1 MQRFQF
7 RLQRVLG
14 WQQRLC
20 RAEEEKLR
28 LSLAAVAET
37 ENRLARLAAE
47 AVTIEQEFS
56 GQAALSAADLRA
68 LAAFRRNAIVGRQK
82 LERERGARVA
92 AADAQR
98 QVLLHARRRLQI
110 LEKLRDRALAE
121 HTRAADREAEALSLE
136 SYLSTW
142 VSAARR

>member
-1 MQRFQF
+1 MQRFHF
-7 RLQRVLG
+7 RLQRVLA

-20 RAEEEKLR
+20 RTEEDKLR
-28 LSLAAVAET
+28 LCLAAAAET
-37 ENRLARLAAE
+37 ENKLARLMAE

-56 GQAALSAADLRA
+56 IQAALSPPDLRA
-68 LAAFRRNAIVGRQK
+68 LAAFRRNAVVGRQK
-82 LERERGARVA
+82 LEREHGTRVA

-110 LEKLRDRALAE
+110 LEKLRDRALTE
-121 HTRAADREAEALSLE
+121 HTRAADREAEALSME

-142 VSAARR
+142 VSATRR

>member
-1 MQRFQF
+1 VQRFQF
-7 RLQRVLG
+7 RLQRVLA

-20 RAEEEKLR
+20 RTEEDKLR
-28 LSLAAVAET
+28 LCLAALAET
-37 ENRLARLAAE
+37 ENKLARLSAE
-47 AVTIEQEFS
+47 AVSIEQEFS
-56 GQAALSAADLRA
+56 TQAALSPADLRA
-68 LAAFRRNAIVGRQK
+68 LAAFRRNAVVIRQK
-82 LERERGARVA
+82 LERELGARVA

-98 QVLLHARRRLQI
+98 QALLHARRRLQI

-142 VSAARR
+142 VSARRR

>member
-7 RLQRVLG
+7 RLQRVLA

-20 RAEEEKLR
+20 RNEEDKLR
-28 LSLAAVAET
+28 LCLAAVAET
-37 ENRLARLAAE
+37 ENKLARLAAD

-56 GQAALSAADLRA
+56 TQAALSSMDLRA
-68 LAAFRRNAIVGRQK
+68 LAAFRRNAVVDRQK
-82 LERERGARVA
+82 LEREQGARGA

-98 QVLLHARRRLQI
+98 QVLLHARRRLQM

-121 HTRAADREAEALSLE
+121 HTHAADRDAETLSLE
-136 SYLSTW
+136 SYLSAW
-142 VSAARR
+142 ISAARR